1 MVKIGSRLIQ
11 QHLLSRASTNRTFIK
26 DADLQ
31 IQMPASIDTHAISAT
46 HTLKAVYPHFVE
58 ARRKNSSE
66 PRALSAENSSH
77 QALCCE
83 MDEARQSY
91 KKIKEIQ
98 EQLNH
103 AYQELMH
110 SKTK

>member
-11 QHLLSRASTNRTFIK
+11 QHLLSRAYSHRTFIK

-31 IQMPASIDTHAISAT
+31 IQVPASIDTYAIPAAS
-46 HTLKAVYPHFVE
+46 TLKTVYPHFVE
-58 ARRKNSSE
+58 SKRKNSFQHPVHHE
-66 PRALSAENSSH
+66 NLSPTG
-77 QALCCE
+77 LYCE

-103 AYQELMH
+103 AYHELML

>member
-1 MVKIGSRLIQ
+1 MVKIGSRMIQ

-31 IQMPASIDTHAISAT
+31 IQVPASIDKHAIPST
-46 HTLKAVYPHFVE
+46 HTLKAIYPHFIE
-58 ARRKNSSE
+58 AKRKTI
-66 PRALSAENSSH
+66 SARFTPHENFSH
-77 QALCCE
+77 KELNCE

-91 KKIKEIQ
+91 KKIREIQ
-98 EQLNH
+98 EQLNQ
-103 AYQELMH
+103 AYLELTL